1 MGRHRR
7 KNVKRKKSGSGNSGC
22 DENYPTH
29 KSQRR
34 TKEGGH
40 EGGSESDF
48 VNKEGKVNTEECCV
62 SDILSQTHNVLYDED
77 SVFDSS
83 LDCSTPVLP
92 AVAQAPRSKTNC
104 LGPKTLEGMTDKK
117 DCEQLVEMESDSGV
131 SNPSNT
137 EILSFLVRIEKK
149 ISEVDLKLKKL
160 EVLEEKVEQIDKK
173 VESVEKEITS
183 MWAYVKKNGEK
194 YDEKTKHLDERLEGV
209 EFSNNESFEKLESLA
224 KENELLKESLVYV
237 QSQSMRNNLVICN
250 IEERQSEDTES
261 IVRDFLVQ
269 KLKIAQDTVNQIQI
283 ERAHRIGPL
292 KSGNENGARQARKI
306 VCKFTLFKERELVR
320 KAKKNLYGT
329 SYYIHEQFPQEII
342 AKRKKLVP
350 KMKDAIK
357 NGNKAWLVYDTL
369 YVNSKPVKDD

>member
-1 MGRHRR
+1 MGKHRR

-40 EGGSESDF
+40 EGSSESDF
-48 VNKEGKVNTEECCV
+48 VNKEGKVNVEECCV

-77 SVFDSS
+77 SVLDCS

-104 LGPKTLEGMTDKK
+104 LGPKTLESMTDKK

-183 MWAYVKKNGEK
+183 MWAYVKKNGDGNMMK
-194 YDEKTKHLDERLEGV
+194 R
-209 EFSNNESFEKLESLA
+209 S
-224 KENELLKESLVYV
+224 
-237 QSQSMRNNLVICN
+237 
-250 IEERQSEDTES
+250 S
-261 IVRDFLVQ
+261 I
-269 KLKIAQDTVNQIQI
+269 
-283 ERAHRIGPL
+283 
-292 KSGNENGARQARKI
+292 
-306 VCKFTLFKERELVR
+306 
-320 KAKKNLYGT
+320 
-329 SYYIHEQFPQEII
+329 
-342 AKRKKLVP
+342 
-350 KMKDAIK
+350 
-357 NGNKAWLVYDTL
+357 
-369 YVNSKPVKDD
+369 

>member
-1 MGRHRR
+1 
-7 KNVKRKKSGSGNSGC
+7 
-22 DENYPTH
+22 
-29 KSQRR
+29 
-34 TKEGGH
+34 
-40 EGGSESDF
+40 
-48 VNKEGKVNTEECCV
+48 
-62 SDILSQTHNVLYDED
+62 
-77 SVFDSS
+77 
-83 LDCSTPVLP
+83 
-92 AVAQAPRSKTNC
+92 
-104 LGPKTLEGMTDKK
+104 
-117 DCEQLVEMESDSGV
+117 
-131 SNPSNT
+131 
-137 EILSFLVRIEKK
+137 
-149 ISEVDLKLKKL
+149 
-160 EVLEEKVEQIDKK
+160 
-173 VESVEKEITS
+173 

-194 YDEKTKHLDERLEGV
+194 YDEKIKHLDERLEGV

-261 IVRDFLVQ
+261 IVRDFPVQ

-283 ERAHRIGPL
+283 ERAHRMGPL

-369 YVNSKPVKDD
+369 YVNGKPVKDD